1 MRVKFLEENPITNS
15 RSEQD
20 NILDRVCSL
29 QRGLAVLRIKYRTE
43 IEFVICVFTHP
54 I

>member
-1 MRVKFLEENPITNS
+1 LEENPIINN

-20 NILDRVCSL
+20 NILDRVYSL

-43 IEFVICVFTHP
+43 IGFVGCVFTHP